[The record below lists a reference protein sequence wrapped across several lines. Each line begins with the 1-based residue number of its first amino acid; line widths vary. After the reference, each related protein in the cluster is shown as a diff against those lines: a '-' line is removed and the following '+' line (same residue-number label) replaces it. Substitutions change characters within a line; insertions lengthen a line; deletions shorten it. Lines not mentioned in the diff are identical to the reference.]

1 MARGKSGRIVLEVDP
16 VLKKDL
22 YLELARR
29 EQTLKDWF
37 VGEANDLAYNGV
49 QTNLFQ
55 DDRHQVAP
63 MLKNKSKREKKA

>member
-37 VGEANDLAYNGV
+37 VGEANDLAYNGS

-55 DDRHQVAP
+55 ENSPQITPNLA
-63 MLKNKSKREKKA
+63 NKSKRKKKA

>member
-37 VGEANDLAYNGV
+37 VGEANGLAYNGS

-55 DDRHQVAP
+55 ENSSQATST
-63 MLKNKSKREKKA
+63 LANISKRKKKT

>member
-16 VLKKDL
+16 KLKKDL

-37 VGEANDLAYNGV
+37 VAEANNLAYNGA
-49 QTNLFQ
+49 QTDLFK
-55 DDRHQVAP
+55 DSNPNAKD
-63 MLKNKSKREKKA
+63 EKKV